1 MPKNKKQTDND
12 KSQKNK
18 KGLNP
23 GGKHQYT
30 FYWIV
35 LAALFGFWLFSSEG
49 GGLFGGPPTIDYS
62 EFRQQIKSGNV
73 QQVTIR
79 GDQIKGEQKKK
90 NPVTSNWLPF
100 ALKKFSAKKKKTR
113 P

>member
-1 MPKNKKQTDND
+1 MPNNKKQADSD

-18 KGLNP
+18 KGLKKP

-62 EFRQQIKSGNV
+62 EFRQQIKSGNL

-79 GDQIKGEQKKK
+79 GDQIKGE
-90 NPVTSNWLPF
+90 
-100 ALKKFSAKKKKTR
+100 LKEKMTLKAK
-113 P
+113 